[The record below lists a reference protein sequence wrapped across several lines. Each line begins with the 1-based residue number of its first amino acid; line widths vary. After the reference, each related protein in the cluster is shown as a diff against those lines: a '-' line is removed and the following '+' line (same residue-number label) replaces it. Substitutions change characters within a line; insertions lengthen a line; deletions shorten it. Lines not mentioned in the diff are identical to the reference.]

1 MHPLLKQLL
10 SLQELDYEVLSLER
24 CLKEMP
30 IQIESSKAHLGIEK
44 NAVDAVRQEMEELKK
59 KRIQLESEAAIQADQ
74 MAKTKIKQTSVKTN
88 EEFTALKAEIEFI
101 KQKIASI
108 EDEELIVMEKMDE
121 KEKTFPQVEAKFK
134 KEEERFL
141 KFKKQKETTI
151 KDFRQNLVV
160 MKMRREEL
168 EKTIEPEW
176 ANHYQKVVKMRGEN
190 VVVAIVGD
198 QCQGCHQQL
207 KPQLVIDVKIGEK
220 VFECDRCNR
229 IVYWQ
234 SEEEAEVVVP
244 E

>member
-1 MHPLLKQLL
+1 
-10 SLQELDYEVLSLER
+10 
-24 CLKEMP
+24 
-30 IQIESSKAHLGIEK
+30 
-44 NAVDAVRQEMEELKK
+44 
-59 KRIQLESEAAIQADQ
+59 AAIQADQ